1 MEELD
6 QELTRD
12 VLLIG
17 GEPFNCN
24 EDGRGGDDE
33 DEKSVDTGSGQG
45 ADLYGQRVRQGRVGR
60 FISGSGWKVWHL

>member
-1 MEELD
+1 MLELGESNVMEELD

-24 EDGRGGDDE
+24 EDGGGGDDE

-45 ADLYGQRVRQGRVGR
+45 ADLYGQRVRQG
-60 FISGSGWKVWHL
+60 

>member
-1 MEELD
+1 MLELGEGDVVEELD

-17 GEPFNCN
+17 RKSFDGN

-33 DEKSVDTGSGQG
+33 DKKGMDVRHGKG
-45 ADLYGQRVRQGRVGR
+45 ADLDG
-60 FISGSGWKVWHL
+60 